1 MTAEPLP
8 TPPPTERPE
17 PSAVAPEPAST
28 TPERPA
34 SISLVQGGIER
45 AEADRIEVAVGGI
58 GAAVADSITLRVG
71 GIGAAKAERIEIAA
85 GQVGAAATGT
95 LHARVSALSLVAARH
110 AEVERSLIQTL
121 VAQEVR
127 LGGRTPVLLLI
138 AQRVEGGVRPLLD
151 WRGALAAG
159 AAFAALSFLLRRLG
173 RD

>member
-17 PSAVAPEPAST
+17 PSAAAPEPVST

-45 AEADRIEVAVGGI
+45 ANADRIEVAVGGI

-71 GIGAAKAERIEIAA
+71 GIGAAKGE
-85 GQVGAAATGT
+85 

-110 AEVERSLIQTL
+110 AQVERSLIQTL

-127 LGGRTPVLLLI
+127 LAGRTPVLLLI

-159 AAFAALSFLLRRLG
+159 AAFAALSFLLRRLA